1 MIYAIWLY
9 AICYMLYVI
18 CYMLYVM
25 CYMSFVF
32 AFFNL
37 NWVEKSSKR
46 GPKRGPKRSLKG
58 VEVKLQGGPKPDDFI
73 YP

>member
-1 MIYAIWLY
+1 MLY

-18 CYMLYVM
+18 CYMLYVI
-25 CYMSFVF
+25 CVCV
-32 AFFNL
+32 FNL
-37 NWVEKSSKR
+37 KWVEKSSKR